1 MPKGNSYSPIEDYG
15 IIGNLHTAALVS
27 KRGSIDYLPF
37 SRFDS
42 PTLFGALLDRE
53 KGGCFSIQIAEQQ
66 VNHKQLYLPDTGI
79 LLTRYLSDR
88 GIAELT
94 DFMPPVPVTGS
105 ERLILIRKLKG
116 IKGEQHVRIN
126 LQPGFDYGKSGFRVE
141 EKEHALL
148 ISSAEDTDQHFLF
161 QSEVDFERKEDHLE
175 AEFSLEPGKEI
186 CFIMMQ
192 ETGEQEEEA
201 RKSPG
206 NVVRHYFDATMQYWH
221 RWAEQCRYHGRW
233 QDMVY
238 RSAITLKL
246 LTSFRFGSTVAAATF
261 GLPEHIGGKRNWD
274 YRYSWIRDSSFA
286 MYTFLQLGYN
296 EEAEHFIQWIEDR
309 IQEIDDAADLKLMY
323 RIDGSSDLE
332 EKEIAWLEGYRKSQP
347 VRIGNGAYQQFQLD
361 IYGELIDTIF
371 IYNKNAEPISY
382 EFWKGLVKF
391 IDYVSENWK
400 EKDRGMWEVRSDTR
414 EFLISKVMSWV
425 ALDRGILIA
434 EDRSFPAPLEKWRNA
449 RNDIYTDVYNNYW
462 DDDRQSFVQYR
473 GATTLD
479 ASALLIPLVRMLS
492 PKEPRWLAT
501 LAHIEKELITDS
513 LVYRYQISGE
523 DNDGFM
529 EKEGTFSMCSFWY
542 IECLAKIGK
551 LDTAILHFEK
561 MLGYANHLGLYS
573 EQISMKGELL
583 GNFPQA
589 FTHLS
594 LISAAI
600 KLKLLIEQGSLL
612 KQQNSRNLQ

>member
-1 MPKGNSYSPIEDYG
+1 MKTYMPIRDYG
-15 IIGNLHTAALVS
+15 IIGNLNTTALVS
-27 KRGSIDYLPF
+27 KRGSIDYFPF

-42 PTLFGALLDRE
+42 PTLFGALLDHE
-53 KGGCFSIQIAEQQ
+53 KGGSFSIDIVGQQ
-66 VNHKQLYLPDTGI
+66 VNYKQLYLPDTAI
-79 LLTRYLSDR
+79 LLTRYLSEQ

-94 DFMPPVPVTGS
+94 DFMPPLPVLKS
-105 ERLILIRKLKG
+105 QRLVLIRKLKG
-116 IKGEQHVRIN
+116 IKGEQTVRIT
-126 LQPGFDYGKSGFRVE
+126 LQPRFGYGKSEFRA
-141 EKEHALL
+141 EKTGASLL
-148 ISSAEDTDQHFLF
+148 ISNEDHPEEKFLF
-161 QSEVDFERKEDHLE
+161 QSDIDFERKEQQLV
-175 AEFSLEPGKEI
+175 AEIRLKPGDEINFILMENRDEKEKNARR
-186 CFIMMQ
+186 
-192 ETGEQEEEA
+192 TPGEEVN
-201 RKSPG
+201 R
-206 NVVRHYFDATMQYWH
+206 YFEDTLQYWH
-221 RWAEQCRYHGRW
+221 RWTEECRYHGRW

-246 LTSFRFGSTVAAATF
+246 LTSYRFGSTVAAATF

-274 YRYSWIRDSSFA
+274 YRYSWIRDASFT

-296 EEAEHFIQWIEDR
+296 DEAEHFIRWIENR

-323 RIDGSSDLE
+323 KIDGGTELE
-332 EKEIAWLEGYRKSQP
+332 EKELSWLEGYKGSRP

-361 IYGELIDTIF
+361 TYGELIDTIF
-371 IYNKNAEPISY
+371 IYNKNAEPITY

-391 IDYVSENWK
+391 INYVSENWK

-434 EDRSFPAPLEKWRNA
+434 EDRSFPAPLDKWRA
-449 RNDIYTDVYNNYW
+449 SRDEIYSDVFNNYW
-462 DDDRQSFVQYR
+462 SEEKHAFVQYR

-479 ASALLIPLVRMLS
+479 ASALLIPLFRMLS

-501 LAHIEKELITDS
+501 LATIEKELITDS
-513 LVYRYQISGE
+513 LVYRYQIDS
-523 DNDGFM
+523 DTSDGFS

-542 IECLAKIGK
+542 IECLAKVGK
-551 LDTAILHFEK
+551 LDTAILHFEEV
-561 MLGYANHLGLYS
+561 LGYANHLGLFS

-594 LISAAI
+594 LISAAM
-600 KLKLLIEQGSLL
+600 KLRLLIEQGSML
-612 KQQNSRNLQ
+612 KQQNSRNLY